1 MTFPRIAVVVG
12 VLVALAATAVIAI
25 LLTLRTMPEATTA
38 APEATTAAGRTAV
51 PEATSAAG
59 STTEPEETMPA
70 GTPAAPAAADEPLKI
85 AVVDVGM
92 VFRES
97 AAVKSINTQ
106 LRPYLESF
114 RADAAKVEQELRDS
128 QDELARRQA
137 TVLTPDASV
146 AERHDLEQRAL
157 EAQEKVVRRKHSLDQ
172 AQTAAMRKVETTL
185 NKIVLQIFTERKLT
199 LILRRDQTAFFNP
212 ALDIT
217 KEVITRLDQQLPT
230 VEIAAPGP

>member
-1 MTFPRIAVVVG
+1 MTFSRIAAVVG
-12 VLVALAATAVIAI
+12 ILLALAATAAIAVF
-25 LLTLRTMPEATTA
+25 LTMRTMPAE
-38 APEATTAAGRTAV
+38 
-51 PEATSAAG
+51 
-59 STTEPEETMPA
+59 
-70 GTPAAPAAADEPLKI
+70 TPAAPKATMAASKATMPATPATAEEPIKI

-137 TVLTPDASV
+137 TVLTPDASA

-217 KEVITRLDQQLPT
+217 KDVITRLDQQLPT

>member
-1 MTFPRIAVVVG
+1 MTLSRIAAVVG
-12 VLVALAATAVIAI
+12 IVLALAATAVIAI
-25 LLTLRTMPEATTA
+25 LLTLRTMPTGTPA
-38 APEATTAAGRTAV
+38 APEAT
-51 PEATSAAG
+51 
-59 STTEPEETMPA
+59 MP
-70 GTPAAPAAADEPLKI
+70 TRRAAAQEEPIRI

-137 TVLTPDASV
+137 TVLAPDAYA
-146 AERHDLEQRAL
+146 AERRDLEQRAL
-157 EAQEKVVRRKHSLDQ
+157 ETQEKVVRRKRSLDQ
-172 AQTAAMRKVETTL
+172 AQAAAMRKVETAL

-217 KEVITRLDQQLPT
+217 KDVITRLDQQLPS

>member
-1 MTFPRIAVVVG
+1 MTFSRIAAVVG
-12 VLVALAATAVIAI
+12 ILLALAATAAIAVF
-25 LLTLRTMPEATTA
+25 LTLRTMPAE
-38 APEATTAAGRTAV
+38 
-51 PEATSAAG
+51 
-59 STTEPEETMPA
+59 
-70 GTPAAPAAADEPLKI
+70 TPAAPKATMAASKATMPATPATAEEPIKI

-137 TVLTPDASV
+137 TVLTPDASA

-217 KEVITRLDQQLPT
+217 KDVITRLDQQLPT

>member
-1 MTFPRIAVVVG
+1 MTFPRIALVVG

-38 APEATTAAGRTAV
+38 APEATTAAGRTAA
-51 PEATSAAG
+51 PEATTAAG
-59 STTEPEETMPA
+59 I
-70 GTPAAPAAADEPLKI
+70 PAAPASAEEPVKI

-172 AQTAAMRKVETTL
+172 AQTAAMRKVEIAL

-217 KEVITRLDQQLPT
+217 KDVITRLDQQLPT
-230 VEIAAPGP
+230 VEIAPPGP

>member
-1 MTFPRIAVVVG
+1 MTFSRIAVVVG
-12 VLVALAATAVIAI
+12 VLVALAATAAIAVF
-25 LLTLRTMPEATTA
+25 LTLRTMPAATPAAPEATTAAGSTA
-38 APEATTAAGRTAV
+38 APEATTAAG
-51 PEATSAAG
+51 
-59 STTEPEETMPA
+59 
-70 GTPAAPAAADEPLKI
+70 TPAAPASAEEPVKI

-172 AQTAAMRKVETTL
+172 AQTAAMRKVEIAL

-217 KEVITRLDQQLPT
+217 KDVITRLDQQLPT
-230 VEIAAPGP
+230 VEIAPPGP